1 MNSSPSPRSLV
12 LLADANLES
21 PQVVALSYGQ
31 AVVFTRPHAGRRHG
45 NEDALGIFQLEPDRV
60 WLAVADGVGG
70 LPRGREAATQVVEML
85 GEPRSQDNDAVIE
98 ARIQSANQALLEQ
111 LPGSAT
117 TISIVEISQDSLTSY
132 HAGDSAAL
140 VVGQRT
146 RIKLKTQCH
155 SPVGIAEAND
165 ILDEKQ
171 ALFHPRRHLLN
182 NMVGDPALWLEKT
195 GPLELAPRDTVL
207 VASDGLWDNL
217 FVSEVIEAI
226 RVGSLLQ
233 AAQLLADTV
242 MTRMSTPVAGVP
254 SKPDDVSFIL
264 YRPHQLDLSD

>member
-1 MNSSPSPRSLV
+1 M

-21 PQVVALSYGQ
+21 PQPVVLSCGQ
-31 AVVFTRPHAGRRHG
+31 AVVFTRPRPGRPRG
-45 NEDALGIFQLEPDRV
+45 NEDALEIFQLEPDRA
-60 WLAVADGVGG
+60 WLAIADGVGG
-70 LPRGREAATQVVEML
+70 LPRGREAATRVIEIL
-85 GEPRSQDNDAVIE
+85 GEPLSQDNDSVIE
-98 ARIQSANQALLEQ
+98 TRIQRANQALLER

-155 SPVGIAEAND
+155 SPVGISEANG

-217 FVSEVIEAI
+217 FVSEVVEAI

-242 MTRMSTPVAGVP
+242 MTRMSTPVAGIP

>member
-1 MNSSPSPRSLV
+1 MSISPPLCPPVV
-12 LLADANLES
+12 LTGANLDS
-21 PQVVALSYGQ
+21 PQPVALSCGQ
-31 AVVFTRPHAGRRHG
+31 VVVFTRPHAGRANG
-45 NEDALGIFQLEPDRV
+45 NEDALGIFQLEPDRT

-70 LPRGREAATQVVEML
+70 LPRGREAATRVIEIL
-85 GEPRSQDNDAVIE
+85 GEPRSQDNDSVIE
-98 ARIQSANQALLEQ
+98 TRIQRANQALLER

-117 TISIVEISQDSLTSY
+117 TISIVEISQDSLTGY
-132 HAGDSAAL
+132 HAGDSAVL

-155 SPVGIAEAND
+155 SPVGISEANG

-207 VASDGLWDNL
+207 IASDGLWDNL

-233 AAQLLADTV
+233 AAKWLADTV
-242 MTRMSTPVAGVP
+242 ATRMSTPVAGIP

>member
-1 MNSSPSPRSLV
+1 VV
-12 LLADANLES
+12 LFGANLES
-21 PQVVALSYGQ
+21 PQPVTLSCGQ
-31 AVVFTRPHAGRRHG
+31 AVVFTRPHAGRTHG
-45 NEDALGIFQLEPDRV
+45 NQDALGIFQPESDRV

-70 LPRGREAATQVVEML
+70 LPRGREAAARIIEIL

-98 ARIQSANQALLEQ
+98 TRIKRANQALLEQ
-111 LPGSAT
+111 LPGAAT
-117 TISIVEISQDSLTSY
+117 TVSVVEISGNSLTSY

-155 SPVGIAEAND
+155 SPVGISEANGL
-165 ILDEKQ
+165 LDEKQ
-171 ALFHPRRHLLN
+171 ALFHPGRHLLN
-182 NMVGDPALWLEKT
+182 NMVGDPALWLEKMA
-195 GPLELAPRDTVL
+195 PLELAARDTVL

-217 FVSEVIEAI
+217 FISEVVEAI
-226 RVGSLLQ
+226 RAGPMLQ

-242 MTRMSTPVAGVP
+242 MARMSTPAAGVP

-264 YRPHQLDLSD
+264 YRAHQFDLAD

>member
-1 MNSSPSPRSLV
+1 MV
-12 LLADANLES
+12 LADANLES
-21 PQVVALSYGQ
+21 PQPVTLSCGQ
-31 AVVFTRPHAGRRHG
+31 AVVFTRPHAGRTYG

-70 LPRGREAATQVVEML
+70 LPRGREAATRVIEML

-98 ARIQSANQALLEQ
+98 TRIQRANQALLEQ
-111 LPGSAT
+111 LPGAAT
-117 TISIVEISQDSLTSY
+117 TVSVVEISGNSLTSY
-132 HAGDSAAL
+132 HVGDSAAL

-155 SPVGIAEAND
+155 SPVGIAEANGL
-165 ILDEKQ
+165 LDEKQ

-195 GPLELAPRDTVL
+195 GPLELAARDTVL

-217 FVSEVIEAI
+217 FISEVVEAI
-226 RVGSLLQ
+226 RAGPMLQ

-242 MTRMSTPVAGVP
+242 MARMSTPAAGVP

-264 YRPHQLDLSD
+264 YRAHQFDLAD

>member
-1 MNSSPSPRSLV
+1 MLFG
-12 LLADANLES
+12 ANLES
-21 PQVVALSYGQ
+21 PQLVTLSCGQ
-31 AVVFTRPHAGRRHG
+31 AVVFTRPHAGRPHD
-45 NEDALGIFQLEPDRV
+45 NEDALGIFQFGPGRA

-70 LPRGREAATQVVEML
+70 LPRGREAATRVIEML

-98 ARIQSANQALLEQ
+98 TRIQRANQALLEQ
-111 LPGSAT
+111 LPGAAT
-117 TISIVEISQDSLTSY
+117 TVSVAEISQNSLTSY

-140 VVGQRT
+140 MVGQRT

-155 SPVGIAEAND
+155 SPVGIAEANG

-242 MTRMSTPVAGVP
+242 ITRMSTPVAGIP

-264 YRPHQLDLSD
+264 YRPRQLDLSD

>member
-1 MNSSPSPRSLV
+1 MNTSSAPGSLV
-12 LLADANLES
+12 LLADANLEF
-21 PQVVALSYGQ
+21 PQPVTMSCGQ
-31 AVVFTRPHAGRRHG
+31 AVVFTRPRAGRSHG
-45 NEDALGIFQLEPDRV
+45 NEDALGIFQLGPDRA

-70 LPRGREAATQVVEML
+70 LPRGREAATWVIEML
-85 GEPRSQDNDAVIE
+85 GEPRSQDNDSVIE
-98 ARIQSANQALLEQ
+98 ARIQRANQALLER

-117 TISIVEISQDSLTSY
+117 TISIVEISQNSLTSY

-155 SPVGIAEAND
+155 SPVGISEANG

-182 NMVGDPALWLEKT
+182 NMMGDPALWLEKT

-207 VASDGLWDNL
+207 VASDGLWDNI
-217 FVSEVIEAI
+217 FVSEVVEAI

-233 AAQLLADTV
+233 AAKWLADTV
-242 MTRMSTPVAGVP
+242 ITRMSTPVAGLP

-264 YRPHQLDLSD
+264 YRQHQLDLSD

>member
-1 MNSSPSPRSLV
+1 VNSSPSPRSLV

-21 PQVVALSYGQ
+21 PQSVALPCGQ
-31 AVVFTRPHAGRRHG
+31 AVVFTRPHAGRTHG

-60 WLAVADGVGG
+60 WLVVADGVGG
-70 LPRGREAATQVVEML
+70 LPRGREAATRVIEIL
-85 GEPRSQDNDAVIE
+85 GEPQSQDNDSVIE
-98 ARIQSANQALLEQ
+98 TRIQRANQVLLEQ

-155 SPVGIAEAND
+155 SPVGIAEANGL
-165 ILDEKQ
+165 LDEKQ

-182 NMVGDPALWLEKT
+182 NMVGDPALWLEKM

-217 FVSEVIEAI
+217 FVSEVIEII
-226 RVGSLLQ
+226 RAGPMLQ

-264 YRPHQLDLSD
+264 YRPHQLDLLD